1 MPLTVHLFAART
13 DNYAF
18 LARDEATGTV
28 AAIDTPDAQV
38 ILDGIDALGWGQLDR
53 IINTHWHPDHTE
65 GNARLQAETGCDIWG
80 PQEVRR
86 VAPLDQV
93 VEEGDV
99 VTIGQTVLHV
109 TATPGHT
116 LGHVVFRSVADAIAF
131 TGDTL
136 FTLGCGRLFEGTP
149 EQMWDSLQRLA
160 SWPDATVI
168 YGAHEYTETNARF
181 MLSVDDRPE
190 TRAHAEA
197 IFAARARGEPTVPT
211 TLAIERRF
219 NPYLTATDGAAFAA
233 RRAAKDVFAG

>member
-1 MPLTVHLFAART
+1 MPLTVHLFPARE

-38 ILDGIDALGWGQLDR
+38 ILDAIQSLGWGKLDR

-65 GNARLQAETGCDIWG
+65 GNERLKADTGCDIWG
-80 PQEVRR
+80 PEEVRK
-86 VAPLDQV
+86 VAPVDHI

-99 VTIGQTVLHV
+99 VTIGETTLHV

-116 LGHVVFRSVADAIAF
+116 LGHVVFRSIPDNIAF

-149 EQMWDSLQRLA
+149 EQMWDSLQRIA
-160 SWPDATVI
+160 AWPDETVL
-168 YGAHEYTETNARF
+168 YGAHEYTASNARF

-190 TRAHAEA
+190 VRAHAEGV
-197 IFAARARGEPTVPT
+197 FTKRALGEPTVPT
-211 TLAIERRF
+211 TLGVERRF
-219 NPYLTATDGAAFAA
+219 NPYLTARDGAEFAA
-233 RRAAKDVFAG
+233 RRAAKDVFKG